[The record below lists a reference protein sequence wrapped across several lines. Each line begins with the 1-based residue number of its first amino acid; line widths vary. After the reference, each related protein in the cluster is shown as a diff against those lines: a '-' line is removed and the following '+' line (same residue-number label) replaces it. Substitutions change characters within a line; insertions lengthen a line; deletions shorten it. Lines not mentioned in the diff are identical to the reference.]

1 MNRNTTEPDWTIAPI
16 RTYDEVVRAMRKQ
29 GDLSLTRSMVHWYEQ
44 SAIRKLREGL
54 KDLEGE
60 VGR

>member
-1 MNRNTTEPDWTIAPI
+1 MNRNTEPDWTLAPI
-16 RTYDEVVRAMRKQ
+16 RTYDEVVRVMHLQ

-44 SAIRKLREGL
+44 SAMRKLREGL
-54 KDLEGE
+54 KDLEVE